1 MRQLIVLTAAL
12 VFSSLDAQ
20 AADLNVASVFPDRT
34 HDFGTVA
41 RGSQLRHR
49 FRIVNTTGQELRIA
63 ETRTK
68 CGCTEVKLG
77 AKVIPAR
84 AESYVDAVLDT
95 TKFLGPKKSG
105 LTLIIDRPVFSE
117 VDLNLN
123 CFIRGDILVNPG
135 QVEFGNVPHGKSTSR
150 VLTLEYQGVAA
161 GWQIT
166 GMNTISSAISAKL
179 DPPVR
184 TTGGGLQYSLTATLN
199 PSAPVGFLKEEIE
212 LITNDPNSP
221 RIPLSVS
228 GNVQAAV
235 TVSPATMLLG
245 TLKPSAEVNKKV
257 LLKASKPFKIVSLKA
272 RQGEI
277 TGKSSSDDAKTLH
290 EVTLTFK
297 SPAKIGGC
305 NAVLEIQT
313 DLEDEPPAT
322 VSVFG
327 QIAN

>member
-221 RIPLSVS
+221 HPAFGLWERPGRCHGVS
-228 GNVQAAV
+228 
-235 TVSPATMLLG
+235 
-245 TLKPSAEVNKKV
+245 
-257 LLKASKPFKIVSLKA
+257 
-272 RQGEI
+272 R
-277 TGKSSSDDAKTLH
+277 DDAARHAQAVRRGQQEGAVEGFQTLQDRLAQSSAGRDH
-290 EVTLTFK
+290 GQVEFRRRK
-297 SPAKIGGC
+297 
-305 NAVLEIQT
+305 
-313 DLEDEPPAT
+313 DPP
-322 VSVFG
+322 
-327 QIAN
+327 